1 MSELVKIEDPSGIS
15 EARRLTRARA
25 IALGL
30 DHDTVD
36 RAVLV
41 ASEAA
46 TNLHRHAQDG
56 RFSPTVSL
64 AGDLVL
70 LSIDDGPGMENPDRM
85 RQDGVSSGSSLGVG
99 LGAMER
105 MSDRFE
111 LWSAPG
117 KGTVAVSVFKTP
129 GAAPIPGELEMEGL
143 RVNAPRQSE
152 CGDIFAWRRRRAGG
166 DGDVQLLL
174 CDGFG
179 HGAAAARDAA
189 RIRDGF
195 LTARGEAAQ
204 VLEALCLVPEVE
216 RGAVAMVTDL
226 SFEDRQITAAGVG
239 NISGVIMTREET
251 RRMVS
256 REGSIGRRCVVRPET
271 YPLPEGAMLVLHSDG
286 LKTFRR
292 AEGHAHLFYRSS
304 LLAAAIILREALRGK
319 DDASIIV
326 ARARETR
333 DG

>member
-1 MSELVKIEDPSGIS
+1 MSELVKIEDPSGVS

-25 IALGL
+25 LALGL
-30 DHDTVD
+30 DHDTVE

-46 TNLHRHAQDG
+46 TNLHRHAQNG

-105 MSDRFE
+105 LSDQFE

-117 KGTVAVSVFKTP
+117 RGTAAISVFKVP
-129 GAAPIPGELEMEGL
+129 GATPVPGGLEMEGL
-143 RVNAPRQSE
+143 RVNAPRQTV
-152 CGDIFAWRRRRAGG
+152 CGDVFAWRRTGRG
-166 DGDVQLLL
+166 VQLLL

-179 HGAAAARDAA
+179 HGAAAARDAD

-195 LTARGEAAQ
+195 LAADGEAAQ
-204 VLEALCLVPEVE
+204 ILEALCHVPEVE

-226 SFEDRQITAAGVG
+226 SFEDQQITAAGVG
-239 NISGVIMTREET
+239 NISGVVMSREDT
-251 RRMVS
+251 RRIVS

-271 YPLPEGAMLVLHSDG
+271 YELPHGAMLILHSDG

-304 LLAAAIILREALRGK
+304 LLAAAVILREALRGR